1 MALDLT
7 KVIEVLEKQYTP
19 HVYRY
24 ENHVVASLLVESGSS
39 NYFFVA
45 LLRCDTQDL
54 VVQKAESIQ
63 RKPFAIEDIT
73 KTWKLNP
80 FLPEKIREIRQAVGL
95 PP

>member
-1 MALDLT
+1 M
-7 KVIEVLEKQYTP
+7 VVEV
-19 HVYRY
+19 
-24 ENHVVASLLVESGSS
+24 
-39 NYFFVA
+39 
-45 LLRCDTQDL
+45 
-54 VVQKAESIQ
+54 ESIQ